1 MRNPPFGESIGKSLM
16 RVQVDHDH
24 SDLQGYVY
32 RGDIIGSIPLDGYLG
47 TLIVAGNADIYIY
60 YKYIIYIYI
69 N

>member
-1 MRNPPFGESIGKSLM
+1 M
-16 RVQVDHDH
+16 RVRVDHDH

-60 YKYIIYIYI
+60 IYVINYKYIYIMYI